1 MKKLTT
7 LILLILIIGPLS
19 NALAQDTWY
28 NQKEVTVT
36 WDAVNST
43 TDGTAIPSDEISYK
57 LFVKD
62 ANVTNATKVEM
73 GTTNNTQYT
82 INFQSEGEW
91 YIGVKTVRLDS
102 NGTVLSDSVINWS
115 SEPTGV
121 NQTFAVR
128 FYKSPAAC
136 TGLRIQ

>member
-1 MKKLTT
+1 MKKLIT

-28 NQKEVTVT
+28 NQKEVTVV

-73 GTTNNTQYT
+73 GTTDNTQYT
-82 INFQSEGEW
+82 INFSEGEW
-91 YIGVKTVRLDS
+91 LIGVRAIRSND
-102 NGTVLSDSVINWS
+102 NGTILSKSSIAWS
-115 SEPTGV
+115 DGPNV
-121 NQTFAVR
+121 ANQTFGIR
-128 FYKSPAAC
+128 FYKSPASC